1 MKWLDSITDSMDM
14 SLSKLWEIVEDREA
28 WRAAVHVVAKN
39 QTWPSHWITKTT
51 VFQELLWMSTTYWR
65 EQRTELEGWSFWVSS
80 MVHLY
85 GFRWVIGSSVNL
97 YIPIESPA
105 NWVYH
110 IPGSHDHDLQS
121 IPVRNSWVFFE
132 GKLDKRI
139 QKLLCYVILMILRM
153 WSQDLKSE
161 SESHLVLSDSLGPRG
176 L

>member
-28 WRAAVHVVAKN
+28 WHAAVHGVAKN

-97 YIPIESPA
+97 YIPIESPV

-110 IPGSHDHDLQS
+110 IPESHDHDLQS

-139 QKLLCYVILMILRM
+139 QKLLRYVILMILRM